1 MNDVLLVVVVLV
13 ALGFDFTNG
22 FHDTANAVATSVS
35 TRALSPRLAV
45 LIAAIANLA
54 GAFVT
59 TAVAK
64 TVGKGI
70 IDTGLA
76 NEKTVLAALIGAIVW
91 NLITWR
97 AGLPSSSSHAL
108 IGGLVGAAI
117 AQSGLEGVQWHGL
130 VHSVA
135 IPAIAAPAIAF
146 AGAFLLLLAIYW
158 LLVWMNPGMANR
170 TFRLG
175 QLASGTWVAFTHG
188 ANDAQKTMG
197 VIALALFEAGHLSHF
212 YIPNWVIVS
221 AGLAIA
227 AGTYVGGWRIM
238 KTLGQRVVNMEPASG
253 FAAQITAGVTIYSA
267 TKLGY
272 PLSTTH
278 VISGSV
284 LGSGATKRLSAVRW
298 GVAGNIV
305 TAWLLTIPAA
315 GLVAA
320 ALVLADPGDL
330 LAAALHFGHAA
341 GPQRRVHDRAAL
353 RHPLRRARLRA
364 EPDGARG
371 QRDQR
376 PRPGHRHLLGRPDHV
391 RLQARVRDGEGLP
404 RPARVRRVRGHPR
417 EPRLAQR
424 RLRPL
429 RGHVRRAQ
437 LGAAPRRRDRRGRR
451 LDRARP
457 RPRPDRPRA
466 LPLDR
471 GAVRRRRRPE
481 DLRPPPPPAAGARH
495 GPRAQRRLRRRRLH
509 RVPAARG
516 RRPRSLGPQARAV
529 CVAAR
534 EPVRRQRRHGL
545 LDSACEARRGPVTT

>member
-1 MNDVLLVVVVLV
+1 MDDALLVLVVVV

-45 LIAAIANLA
+45 AIAAVANLA

-76 NEKTVLAALIGAIVW
+76 NEKTVLAALFGAITW

-117 AQSGLEGVQWHGL
+117 AQSGLDGVQWHGL

-135 IPAIAAPAIAF
+135 IPAVAAPAIAF
-146 AGAFLLLLAIYW
+146 AGGFLLLLAIYW
-158 LLVWMNPGMANR
+158 GFVWMNPGTANR

-197 VIALALFEAGHLSHF
+197 VIALALFEAGHISHF
-212 YIPNWVIVS
+212 YIPTWVIVS
-221 AGLAIA
+221 AGVAIA

-253 FAAQITAGVTIYSA
+253 FAAQVTGGLTIYTA

-284 LGSGATKRLSAVRW
+284 MGAGATKRLSAVRW

-305 TAWLLTIPAA
+305 TAWLLTIPASA
-315 GLVAA
+315 LVAG
-320 ALVLADPGDL
+320 ALYWPV
-330 LAAALHFGHAA
+330 
-341 GPQRRVHDRAAL
+341 
-353 RHPLRRARLRA
+353 
-364 EPDGARG
+364 
-371 QRDQR
+371 
-376 PRPGHRHLLGRPDHV
+376 
-391 RLQARVRDGEGLP
+391 QAIF
-404 RPARVRRVRGHPR
+404 
-417 EPRLAQR
+417 
-424 RLRPL
+424 
-429 RGHVRRAQ
+429 
-437 LGAAPRRRDRRGRR
+437 
-451 LDRARP
+451 
-457 RPRPDRPRA
+457 
-466 LPLDR
+466 
-471 GAVRRRRRPE
+471 
-481 DLRPPPPPAAGARH
+481 
-495 GPRAQRRLRRRRLH
+495 
-509 RVPAARG
+509 
-516 RRPRSLGPQARAV
+516 
-529 CVAAR
+529 
-534 EPVRRQRRHGL
+534 
-545 LDSACEARRGPVTT
+545 